1 MLEDIIEAPGR
12 QMRPSKIVIILRGP
26 PGCGKSFLAKNI
38 KDTETLY
45 GSSALRIL
53 ALDDYFDLD
62 RDLNMRDQTMVRQFE
77 GSLLRSFQKTIRE
90 GFFPF
95 IIVDCIH
102 ERVEKF
108 AEMADFARN
117 NGFQVCTSIF
127 PIFTWKKFGGFL
139 EEMVKDVIFNHLG
152 IHLWATIRRRFM
164 RIT

>member
-127 PIFTWKKFGGFL
+127 PIFT
-139 EEMVKDVIFNHLG
+139 
-152 IHLWATIRRRFM
+152 
-164 RIT
+164 